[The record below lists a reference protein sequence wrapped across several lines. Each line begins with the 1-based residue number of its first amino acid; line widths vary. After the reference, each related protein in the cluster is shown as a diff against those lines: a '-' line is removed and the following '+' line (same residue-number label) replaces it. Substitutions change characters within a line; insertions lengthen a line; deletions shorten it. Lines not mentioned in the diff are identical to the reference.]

1 MSCRN
6 IPSVTRVGDVN
17 VCTVLQYSGWVAF
30 DDDSYD
36 GPGSPIGTGK
46 TEAEAIE
53 DLQEQLAEKEERLA
67 SRVQR
72 G

>member
-6 IPSVTRVGDVN
+6 IPSVMRVGDVN
-17 VCTVLQYSGWVAF
+17 VCTVLQGSGWVAF

-36 GPGSPIGTGK
+36 GPGSPIGSGR

-53 DLQEQLAEKEERLA
+53 DLHEQLADRAER
-67 SRVQR
+67 QR
-72 G
+72 CAR